1 MAELKEGV
9 VGGAMNL
16 YFIYKFLRILTTPFA
31 STDAFKLGIIDE
43 KGKILIKKSRLKS
56 IEQKEAY
63 TMFDRLVWKLKRLME
78 KIPFGKTRLASYAAA
93 LWLIKEEKD
102 FHGTDNELQE
112 SFLTFL
118 ETDWKTEALIL
129 KENYEGDMDKKTY
142 SSLKEGIDIKKA
154 DMKDV
159 IKDFQS
165 SDAPQFKGKSDKKK
179 KEMAIAAKLSK
190 EEVEIDEA
198 KSKLPPHLAKF
209 FDKDGNLKKDAA
221 ARVAKGKE
229 KINWI
234 DVTPKGYGPK
244 DEVYEIG
251 TEEYKNH
258 AKAVTPGQDAELGEA
273 KRSRKDELKYQA
285 ALADFKKKG
294 GKIKKD
300 KPGPAFKSFFKGY
313 KHKKGPIQAEEV
325 EATRMPMEAPFKL
338 VEKWE
343 VGVVYHQDFGG
354 GEISYFRADA
364 LLKNGRWKG
373 MAVDEI
379 GGKQKRPK
387 NITADEKVQGWEMT
401 PKNEIPKGLK
411 EEIEEKKVPKIK
423 FKLKQFKHMKPK
435 KKKKE
440 HGSYSRYSD
449 TSKGFAFGKSKG
461 TSFGVGYNHNEL
473 DGTEIKEAAVLD
485 VKDVDKWEKEIEKG
499 VDAGW
504 ISVQSSNLG
513 GDKNVAILIKLT
525 LEKEKDWPHNILQNA
540 SYGMLRIATD
550 GTMEMFA
557 SDRRVKNMRKT
568 KIKSAK
574 DVVSK
579 INTWIKQVGEEV
591 NEASLGS
598 MLGKKA
604 KKLNKASSGYD
615 LYHKDFSSAMQHAY
629 DHAKKKGAVVDK
641 KEIDD
646 KVATGPK
653 KPSKGKTNRYELKAG
668 KRTVMIQVAN
678 LDNKRYEL
686 NMYIEGKEELS
697 TFSKFITEGRGKQDP
712 DYVPGA
718 TNRDKTGLLR
728 KLIDAQ
734 RKHYTEQEIK
744 SIARKYKQNVA
755 TAEGGKDFQDWDGE
769 WIITLMNSIEL
780 TYDYNSNTTT
790 IRKWKF
796 DKKKAEIHLAK
807 YGNEHET
814 VRDMKAE
821 GGGKIKVGGFEAAFE
836 LMFGRVGRG
845 MFEEV
850 DLDEAKEFWAV
861 IDKAKGGEVMAIS
874 SDEKGAK
881 SSVKMSN
888 FSKHD
893 YHFGKDPRTLKIVKV
908 AGSYKKGEK
917 MIGTKLSFKE
927 EIEED
932 APANSVA
939 AGNVNLDP
947 FAKKKRKN
955 AKVQWEMFGGQ
966 KVFVVSPERFYDS
979 RMGKARYV
987 RYEKYVGNDKLGET
1001 IRQYGRNNPK
1011 NAIILKNSG
1020 NGAMLY
1026 LKYGR
1031 Q

>member
-1 MAELKEGV
+1 MAELKEGM

-43 KGKILIKKSRLKS
+43 KGKILIKKSKLKS

-63 TMFDRLVWKLKRLME
+63 TMFDRLVWKLKRLLE
-78 KIPFGKTRLASYAAA
+78 KISFGKTRIASYAAA
-93 LWLIKEEKD
+93 LWLIKEENN
-102 FHGTDNELQE
+102 FNGTDKELQE
-112 SFLTFL
+112 SFLDFL

-190 EEVEIDEA
+190 EEVEVDEA
-198 KSKLPPHLAKF
+198 KMINVKLPAHLAKF
-209 FDKDGNLKKDAA
+209 FDKKGNPKPEVA
-221 ARVAKGKE
+221 ARIKKARALKGV
-229 KINWI
+229 KIT
-234 DVTPKGYGPK
+234 DVTPDWMFPNEQVE
-244 DEVYEIG
+244 EVYEIG

-313 KHKKGPIQAEEV
+313 KHKKAPIQAEEV

-338 VEKWE
+338 VEKWA
-343 VGVVYHQDFGG
+343 VGVVYHQEYKGG
-354 GEISYFRADA
+354 DRTYFRADSA
-364 LLKNGRWKG
+364 QKNTRWKG
-373 MAVDEI
+373 MSVDEI
-379 GGKQKRPK
+379 GGKQKKPK
-387 NITADEKVQGWEMT
+387 NNTADEKVQGWEMT

-411 EEIEEKKVPKIK
+411 EEIDEKKVPKIK

-473 DGTEIKEAAVLD
+473 DGTEIKEAKGTAFPATIDTLKMIVREKQNQIVMFD
-485 VKDVDKWEKEIEKG
+485 KGQARVDLFTASAM
-499 VDAGW
+499 VQVYDA
-504 ISVQSSNLG
+504 L
-513 GDKNVAILIKLT
+513 K
-525 LEKEKDWPHNILQNA
+525 P
-540 SYGMLRIATD
+540 
-550 GTMEMFA
+550 
-557 SDRRVKNMRKT
+557 KT
-568 KIKSAK
+568 KKKFEDMIKSKAGFMKSQAFAMKMMEETEYVENIETAFTFIEEAK
-574 DVVSK
+574 SA
-579 INTWIKQVGEEV
+579 T
-591 NEASLGS
+591 
-598 MLGKKA
+598 
-604 KKLNKASSGYD
+604 GYE

-734 RKHYTEQEIK
+734 RKHYTEQDIK
-744 SIARKYKQNVA
+744 SIARKYKQNIA
-755 TAEGGKDFQDWDGE
+755 TIEGGKDFQDWDGE

-807 YGNEHET
+807 YGSEHET
-814 VRDMKAE
+814 VRDMKPVS
-821 GGGKIKVGGFEAAFE
+821 GKVKVGGFEAAFE

-850 DLDEAKEFWAV
+850 EIDEIAPWKKGNYTVKDQDGKVLGRFKSGAKAQKFVDKIWDEGDYDSLTVELGEEVVYTRRVELDEE
-861 IDKAKGGEVMAIS
+861 
-874 SDEKGAK
+874 
-881 SSVKMSN
+881 
-888 FSKHD
+888 
-893 YHFGKDPRTLKIVKV
+893 
-908 AGSYKKGEK
+908 
-917 MIGTKLSFKE
+917 
-927 EIEED
+927 

-939 AGNVNLDP
+939 GGNVNLDP
-947 FAKKKRKN
+947 FVKKKRKN

-979 RMGKARYV
+979 RLGKARYV

-1031 Q
+1031 N

>member
-1 MAELKEGV
+1 MAELKEGM

-93 LWLIKEEKD
+93 LWLIKEENN
-102 FHGTDNELQE
+102 FNGTDKELQE
-112 SFLTFL
+112 SFLSFL
-118 ETDWKTEALIL
+118 ETDWKNEALIL

-142 SSLKEGIDIKKA
+142 TSLKDGIDIKKA
-154 DMKDV
+154 SMKDV

-190 EEVEIDEA
+190 EGIEWESKYDIIFAEA
-198 KSKLPPHLAKF
+198 TKLPPHLAKF
-209 FDKDGNLKKDAA
+209 FDKKGNLKPEVA
-221 ARVAKGKE
+221 ARIAKGRE
-229 KINWI
+229 KLNWK

-338 VEKWE
+338 VEKWA

-411 EEIEEKKVPKIK
+411 EEIEEKKVPKVK

-435 KKKKE
+435 KAKASSKK
-440 HGSYSRYSD
+440 
-449 TSKGFAFGKSKG
+449 SKGDSGFAFGISRKGGSGVGSGYGKRGGMMFNGEVDEAKG
-461 TSFGVGYNHNEL
+461 TAYPATIDTLKKIVKEKQNQIVMFDKGQARVDLFTASAMVAVHNALSSKTKKKFE
-473 DGTEIKEAAVLD
+473 EMIKTKEGFMKSADFAF
-485 VKDVDKWEKEIEKG
+485 KMAKEDVDMSE
-499 VDAGW
+499 
-504 ISVQSSNLG
+504 Q
-513 GDKNVAILIKLT
+513 
-525 LEKEKDWPHNILQNA
+525 
-540 SYGMLRIATD
+540 
-550 GTMEMFA
+550 F
-557 SDRRVKNMRKT
+557 
-568 KIKSAK
+568 
-574 DVVSK
+574 
-579 INTWIKQVGEEV
+579 

-697 TFSKFITEGRGKQDP
+697 TFSKFITEGRGKQGP
-712 DYVPGA
+712 DDYAA
-718 TNRDKTGLLR
+718 TKRDMTGLLR

-755 TAEGGKDFQDWDGE
+755 TAEGGKDFEDWDGE

-807 YGNEHET
+807 YGSEHET
-814 VRDMKAE
+814 VRDMQVKDE
-821 GGGKIKVGGFEAAFE
+821 KNRKGIQVGGFEAAFE

-850 DLDEAKEFWAV
+850 EIDEE
-861 IDKAKGGEVMAIS
+861 
-874 SDEKGAK
+874 
-881 SSVKMSN
+881 
-888 FSKHD
+888 
-893 YHFGKDPRTLKIVKV
+893 
-908 AGSYKKGEK
+908 
-917 MIGTKLSFKE
+917 
-927 EIEED
+927 

-1031 Q
+1031 N